1 MNLPQPIQRALLSV
15 SDKSGLVEFAKSLAA
30 RGVEIVSTGGT
41 AKALMAAG
49 IAVVP
54 IEKMTGFPEMMDGRV
69 KTLHPRV
76 HGGLLGR
83 RDVPEHV
90 AAMKEHGIAPIDLVC
105 VSLYPFADTIAKS
118 GVTEDEAIE
127 QIDIGG
133 PAMIRSASK
142 NYEFV
147 TVVTSPDQ
155 YERVMKE
162 LAANNGATTPTLRK
176 QLAAE
181 AFDHTAKY
189 DTMIAAWMFREGAKK
204 SHAQAEPLGSAGEM
218 PDTIQV
224 SLTRKSHL
232 RYGENPHQ
240 SAAVYRDLAQ
250 ADGAIVD
257 AQTVEGKPLSYNNIL
272 DAAAAFELVKDLV
285 ALTVIGANAPA
296 NAGAVPSSSAI
307 ANQVAACVVKH
318 TNPCGAAIG
327 ANAAD
332 AFDKAYAGDPLA
344 AYGGIV
350 AISARLT
357 ASDATN
363 IAKPDRFLEVVVAE
377 SFEPEAIAILAARWK
392 NVRLLAVGSMR
403 RSITKVLQLRSVP
416 GGMLAQESDGAVDEI
431 ANFKLTAGPA
441 PNDLL
446 KRDAEFLSVIAK
458 HLKSNAVCVGAG
470 QTLWGAGA
478 GQMDRVAACKHAI
491 EKAKLKLQAAGLGT
505 GNAQLGA
512 IAAKSNAGGNES
524 LNLSESGATAHA
536 NTIIVTAA
544 SDAFFPFD
552 DGPRLLIDAGV
563 QCIVHPGGSK
573 RDADTQVLCDERGV
587 TLLVTGTRHFKH

>member
-15 SDKSGLVEFAKSLAA
+15 SDKSGVVEFAKSLAA

-155 YERVMKE
+155 YGRVMKE
-162 LAANNGATTPTLRK
+162 LVANNGATTPALRK

-285 ALTVIGANAPA
+285 ALTAIGANATT
-296 NAGAVPSSSAI
+296 NGGAGPSSSAI

-327 ANAAD
+327 ANTAD

-357 ASDATN
+357 ASDATH

-392 NVRLLAVGSMR
+392 NVRLLAVGFMR
-403 RSITKVLQLRSVP
+403 RAPAKVLQLRSVP

-441 PNDLL
+441 PSDSL

-505 GNAQLGA
+505 GNARLSA
-512 IAAKSNAGGNES
+512 IAAKSNADGNES
-524 LNLSESGATAHA
+524 LNLIESGATAHA
-536 NTIIVTAA
+536 NTMIVTAA

-573 RDADTQVLCDERGV
+573 RDGDTQALCNERGV

>member
-1 MNLPQPIQRALLSV
+1 MKNSHAVQRALLSV
-15 SDKSGLVEFAKSLAA
+15 SDKSGLVEFAQALAA
-30 RGVEIVSTGGT
+30 NGVEIVSTGGT

-49 IAVVP
+49 IAVVA
-54 IEKMTGFPEMMDGRV
+54 IEKLTGFPEMMDGRV

-90 AAMKEHGIAPIDLVC
+90 AAMKEHGIVPIDLVC
-105 VSLYPFADTIAKS
+105 VSLYPFGNTIAKA
-118 GVTEDEAIE
+118 GVTEEEAIE

-155 YERVMKE
+155 YARVVADI
-162 LAANNGATTPTLRK
+162 AANHGATTPTLRK

-189 DTMIAAWMFREGAKK
+189 DTMIAAWMARVEANVGATIG
-204 SHAQAEPLGSAGEM
+204 ANEL

-224 SLTRKSHL
+224 ALTRKAKL

-240 SAAVYRDLAQ
+240 YAALYRDMAQ
-250 ADGAIVD
+250 QDGGIVD
-257 AQTVEGKPLSYNNIL
+257 AHTVEGKPLSYNNIL

-285 ALTVIGANAPA
+285 ALTTRGAN
-296 NAGAVPSSSAI
+296 G
-307 ANQVAACVVKH
+307 VAACVVKH

-350 AISARLT
+350 AISARLS
-357 ASDATN
+357 AADATN

-377 SFEPEAIAILAARWK
+377 SFEPEAVAILAARWK

-403 RSITKVLQLRSVP
+403 RAPTNALQLRSVP
-416 GGMLAQESDGAVDEI
+416 GGVLVQERDGAVDAATE
-431 ANFKLTAGPA
+431 FKLTAGPA
-441 PNDLL
+441 PSDAL
-446 KRDAEFLSVIAK
+446 KRDAEFLAVIAK
-458 HLKSNAVCVGAG
+458 HLKSNTVCVGAQ

-478 GQMDRVAACKHAI
+478 GQMDRVASCKHAI
-491 EKAKLKLQAAGLGT
+491 EKAQLKLQAS
-505 GNAQLGA
+505 
-512 IAAKSNAGGNES
+512 IAHP
-524 LNLSESGATAHA
+524 T
-536 NTIIVTAA
+536 TIVVTAA

-552 DGPRLLIDAGV
+552 DGPRILIDAGV
-563 QCIVHPGGSK
+563 KCLVHPGGSK
-573 RDADTQVLCDERGV
+573 RDGDTETLCKNRGV
-587 TLLVTGTRHFKH
+587 TLLVTGTRHFRH

>member
-1 MNLPQPIQRALLSV
+1 MQRALLSV
-15 SDKSGLVEFAKSLAA
+15 SDKSGLVEFAQALAA
-30 RGVEIVSTGGT
+30 NGVEIVSTGGT

-49 IAVVP
+49 ISVVP
-54 IEKMTGFPEMMDGRV
+54 IEKLTGFPEMMDGRV

-83 RDVPEHV
+83 RDVPKHV

-105 VSLYPFADTIAKS
+105 VSLYPFANTIAKA
-118 GVTEDEAIE
+118 GVTEEEAIE

-155 YERVMKE
+155 YARVVADI
-162 LAANNGATTPTLRK
+162 AANHGATTPTLRK

-189 DTMIAAWMFREGAKK
+189 DTMIAAWMARVEANVGANIG
-204 SHAQAEPLGSAGEM
+204 ANEL

-224 SLTRKSHL
+224 ALTRKAKL

-240 SAAVYRDLAQ
+240 YAALYRDMAQ
-250 ADGAIVD
+250 QDGGIVD
-257 AQTVEGKPLSYNNIL
+257 AHTVEGKPLSYNNIL

-285 ALTVIGANAPA
+285 ALTTRGAN
-296 NAGAVPSSSAI
+296 G
-307 ANQVAACVVKH
+307 VAACVVKH

-350 AISARLT
+350 AISAHLS
-357 ASDATN
+357 AADATN

-403 RSITKVLQLRSVP
+403 RAPTNALQLRSVP
-416 GGMLAQESDGAVDEI
+416 GGVLVQERDGAVDAATE
-431 ANFKLTAGPA
+431 FKLTAGPA
-441 PNDLL
+441 PSEAL
-446 KRDAEFLSVIAK
+446 RQDAEFLAVIAK
-458 HLKSNAVCVGAG
+458 HLKSNAVCVGAQ

-478 GQMDRVAACKHAI
+478 GQMDRVASCKHAI
-491 EKAKLKLQAAGLGT
+491 EKAQLKLQAS
-505 GNAQLGA
+505 
-512 IAAKSNAGGNES
+512 IAHP
-524 LNLSESGATAHA
+524 T
-536 NTIIVTAA
+536 TIVVTAA

-563 QCIVHPGGSK
+563 KCLVHPGGSK
-573 RDADTQVLCDERGV
+573 RDGDTETLCKNRGV
-587 TLLVTGTRHFKH
+587 TLLVTGTRHFRH

>member
-41 AKALMAAG
+41 AKTLMAAG

-155 YERVMKE
+155 YGRVMKE
-162 LAANNGATTPTLRK
+162 LAANNGATTPALRK
-176 QLAAE
+176 QFAAE

-204 SHAQAEPLGSAGEM
+204 SHAQAEPLGSTGEM

-250 ADGAIVD
+250 TDGAIVD

-272 DAAAAFELVKDLV
+272 DASAAFELVKDLV
-285 ALTVIGANAPA
+285 ALTAIGANVG
-296 NAGAVPSSSAI
+296 AGPSSNAI

-392 NVRLLAVGSMR
+392 NVRLLAVGFMR
-403 RSITKVLQLRSVP
+403 RAPAKVLQLRSVP
-416 GGMLAQESDGAVDEI
+416 GGMLAQDSDGAVDEI

-491 EKAKLKLQAAGLGT
+491 EKAKLKLQAGGT
-505 GNAQLGA
+505 NIVGRGRG
-512 IAAKSNAGGNES
+512 SN
-524 LNLSESGATAHA
+524 
-536 NTIIVTAA
+536 
-544 SDAFFPFD
+544 
-552 DGPRLLIDAGV
+552 GPRGCMQA
-563 QCIVHPGGSK
+563 
-573 RDADTQVLCDERGV
+573 CD
-587 TLLVTGTRHFKH
+587 